1 MTRYHIVS
9 FDNASAGQ
17 GAARLDRGEFDSAE
31 AALAHAKRLVDH
43 ALDQLGVTSSAH
55 ELMAQYTRRGSEV
68 PMIYGKPR
76 IAFHSYQ
83 YARERANAMFAKAPE

>member
-9 FDNASAGQ
+9 FNNASAGQ

-31 AALAHAKRLVDH
+31 AALDHAKQLVDR
-43 ALDQLGVTSSAH
+43 ALEQLGVTSSAH

-68 PMIYGKPR
+68 PTIHGEPR
-76 IAFHSYQ
+76 VAFHSYQ
-83 YARERANAMFAKAPE
+83 YARERANAMFAKVPE